1 MHDFGNHNV
10 GKGAAK
16 SGGVNMC
23 KFYSTTEMGW
33 LRNRWHLIRVGF
45 CAFC

>member
-1 MHDFGNHNV
+1 LSLLYSVIMTVNMHDFGNHNV

-23 KFYSTTEMGW
+23 KFYSTTEMG
-33 LRNRWHLIRVGF
+33 
-45 CAFC
+45 